1 MNQPLHPYFALRG
14 PFDPDDIT
22 LQLEMQ
28 PTWVERIG
36 DPGPPDASGP
46 RLGAVWAWQP
56 QDDDSDSVGDQLAF
70 MAGALSLKRD
80 KVISLSRSFNGKLH
94 VHHQQGAGL
103 ASWFL
108 SSNTLRLLADL
119 QVDVEC
125 EQV

>member
-1 MNQPLHPYFALRG
+1 MNQPLHPYFALSG

-22 LQLEMQ
+22 LQLEMD

-36 DPGPPDASGP
+36 DPGPPGASGP

-56 QDDDSDSVGDQLAF
+56 QDDSDSVGDQLAF

-80 KVISLSRSFNGKLH
+80 KVASLARAFNGKLH
-94 VHHQQGAGL
+94 VYCQQGAVR

-108 SSNTLRLLADL
+108 SSNTLRLVADL
-119 QVDVEC
+119 QVNVEC